1 MKELHL
7 ICNAHLDPVWQWDW
21 NEGATAALA
30 TFYSAAELADEY
42 DYIFCHNEALLYEY
56 IEEFD
61 PVLFVRIKEL
71 VKKGK
76 WHIMGGWYVQPDC
89 NVPSGEGFVRQI
101 ETGLKYFKE
110 KFDYRP
116 TVAVNF
122 DSFGHTQGLVQI
134 LKKCG
139 FNGYLFCRP
148 MPEFMA
154 LPEMAF
160 RWIGFDG
167 SEVKAVRIEDENIY
181 CSKLGNAVNEIKR
194 KMQPWAKED
203 IGVALWGVGN
213 HGGGASRKDLS
224 EIVEFQKE
232 MQKEGVQ
239 LVHGTPERFIDAI
252 QPKAEWNNALQPVLV
267 KCYSSDSRIK
277 QKYAELESK
286 LLLTEKICVIAQ
298 RELGVPYPMQMIEE
312 AQKCMVAIQF
322 HDVLSGTSI
331 RIGEESSFRKA
342 DYALELLDKAFT
354 KAFMALMN
362 EYEKVEPNAYPLFV
376 FNPHP
381 YAVDEI
387 IEGEIFMVTPIQSE
401 TEGYE
406 LTVTKAG
413 VPVDFQI
420 VKEDSN
426 VNFDKRKRVAI
437 RAKLPPMS
445 VTKFDI
451 EAKRGEKFVLDRTPQ
466 FACISDMSQVRFN
479 CENACLEK
487 YFVQGKEYLCG
498 NAFMPIVFDDNEDPW
513 GWNMQTVGT
522 NYRVMKPKIVG
533 RIVERG
539 KLYTRWENVYTFGN
553 SEVYL
558 RYKVY
563 TDRVYIDVDVNV
575 VWNEDGKGLKLSIPF
590 ANEGAFIGQTA
601 FGTQTYERERE
612 QCAQKFCGI
621 DDGENVLTVY
631 ANYIGGCSVEKGIL
645 YLTLFNGSVYC
656 AHPIDDLPI
665 VDNQR
670 CNDYIEKGRH
680 SFSFRFAVD
689 KRSELE
695 KNAIQF
701 AQKAYVLNGYPH
713 GNGKVKRDAVITLSN
728 EKVTLSSLRMLEND
742 VCAIRL
748 FNNSPDKIECIC
760 RVFGKEIELS
770 FGKYEVKT
778 LYYRESYLRE
788 EKLMIQGLS

>member
-89 NVPSGEGFVRQI
+89 NVPSGEGLVRQI

-224 EIVEFQKE
+224 EIVELQKE

-362 EYEKVEPNAYPLFV
+362 EYEKVEPNTYPLFV

-437 RAKLPPMS
+437 LARLAPLA

-451 EAKRGEKFVLDRTPQ
+451 EAKRGLKF
-466 FACISDMSQVRFN
+466 I
-479 CENACLEK
+479 
-487 YFVQGKEYLCG
+487 
-498 NAFMPIVFDDNEDPW
+498 
-513 GWNMQTVGT
+513 
-522 NYRVMKPKIVG
+522 
-533 RIVERG
+533 
-539 KLYTRWENVYTFGN
+539 
-553 SEVYL
+553 
-558 RYKVY
+558 
-563 TDRVYIDVDVNV
+563 
-575 VWNEDGKGLKLSIPF
+575 
-590 ANEGAFIGQTA
+590 
-601 FGTQTYERERE
+601 
-612 QCAQKFCGI
+612 
-621 DDGENVLTVY
+621 
-631 ANYIGGCSVEKGIL
+631 
-645 YLTLFNGSVYC
+645 
-656 AHPIDDLPI
+656 
-665 VDNQR
+665 
-670 CNDYIEKGRH
+670 
-680 SFSFRFAVD
+680 
-689 KRSELE
+689 
-695 KNAIQF
+695 
-701 AQKAYVLNGYPH
+701 
-713 GNGKVKRDAVITLSN
+713 
-728 EKVTLSSLRMLEND
+728 
-742 VCAIRL
+742 
-748 FNNSPDKIECIC
+748 
-760 RVFGKEIELS
+760 
-770 FGKYEVKT
+770 
-778 LYYRESYLRE
+778 
-788 EKLMIQGLS
+788 